1 MKRSIASWLAVAPL
15 LLLPGASPPSPQDW
29 TPDPVQRTQVIK
41 GRSDGSGGEVRCT
54 FYADLLVQ
62 ESDTDTPSPA
72 DALLIRAGGTRP
84 ACNARAP
91 AGVRLKT
98 AGFGLLGRA
107 GPFLLFQ
114 ESSSHGSV
122 PFVVIDARTRR
133 MVIEDISD
141 AGIDEPGAMR
151 IIKAEPGALTLA
163 FRRGFNAS
171 CSIVAS
177 PGACWRSIA
186 GDRVAAMPHA
196 IARLAPPV
204 PACARSYRQAS
215 APADNP
221 SVITYSAQVSWT
233 ASQGKRVTGSGPV
246 ECRPLP

>member
-1 MKRSIASWLAVAPL
+1 MKRSIASWLGVAPL
-15 LLLPGASPPSPQDW
+15 LLLPGAAPPSAPGW
-29 TPDPVQRTQVIK
+29 TPEPVQRTQVIK

-54 FYADLLVQ
+54 FYADLMVR
-62 ESDTDTPSPA
+62 ETDTDTPSPE
-72 DALLIRAGGTRP
+72 DTLLVRAGRTRP
-84 ACNARAP
+84 ACNARP
-91 AGVRLKT
+91 TAGVRLKT
-98 AGFGLLGRA
+98 AGFGLVGRA

-122 PFVVIDARTRR
+122 PFVVIEARTGRT
-133 MVIEDISD
+133 VIEEISD

-151 IIKAEPGALTLA
+151 ITKAEPGALTLV

-177 PGACWRSIA
+177 PAACWRSIA
-186 GDRVAAMPHA
+186 GDRVAAMPQA
-196 IARLAPPV
+196 VARLAPPA

-221 SVITYSAQVSWT
+221 SVITYPAQVSWT

-246 ECRPLP
+246 ECSPLP